1 MKTIITRFLFNISST
16 NSSNQL
22 WISIYAPW
30 IALSTALLGT
40 QVFISF
46 VGRKLVLLLRNI
58 LILTTR
64 VQFVFTHCFLNKICY
79 KWLSTHIDTHYI
91 STYGEYW
98 ETLYIGKK
106 NVNQTT
112 RVFLDT
118 HPVPIAKSTFR
129 MINNCDIK
137 YITCIHTCIPL
148 LHKNL
153 KRTL

>member
-1 MKTIITRFLFNISST
+1 MDFNIYT
-16 NSSNQL
+16 L
-22 WISIYAPW
+22 DSIKHRYP
-30 IALSTALLGT
+30 
-40 QVFISF
+40 SF
-46 VGRKLVLLLRNI
+46 HQFCWQEIGVVTKEYS
-58 LILTTR
+58 ILTTR

-106 NVNQTT
+106 NVDQTT

-118 HPVPIAKSTFR
+118 HPVPIAKFTLR

-153 KRTL
+153 KRTLLMNI